1 MHTISAFVP
10 YHTFSSVQ
18 LLIESSSIADQEAN
32 NKEHTKRQFNIVLER
47 VLTFSVS
54 HLNVTSKKSVLSD
67 LQNAFKQNI
76 YEMEE
81 NINKI
86 SRLKNK
92 YSLLYTSLQNMH
104 KALWKMV
111 KDSNM
116 CTRTH
121 THTFLN

>member
-18 LLIESSSIADQEAN
+18 LLTESSSIADQEAN
-32 NKEHTKRQFNIVLER
+32 NKEHTKRQFNIILEIF
-47 VLTFSVS
+47 LTFSVS
-54 HLNVTSKKSVLSD
+54 HLNVTSVLSD

-92 YSLLYTSLQNMH
+92 YSLLYISL
-104 KALWKMV
+104 
-111 KDSNM
+111 
-116 CTRTH
+116 
-121 THTFLN
+121 